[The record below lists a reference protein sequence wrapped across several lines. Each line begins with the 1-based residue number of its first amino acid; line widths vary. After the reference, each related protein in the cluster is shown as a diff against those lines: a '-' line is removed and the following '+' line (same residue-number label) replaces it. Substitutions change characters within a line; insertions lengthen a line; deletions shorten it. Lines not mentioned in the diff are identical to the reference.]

1 MPTAEFPGSQSKTE
15 NAINHTVLTIV
26 EKEAHTPVSQQKQ
39 VFVTLD
45 PRRIA
50 HVIWETSL
58 SVQDRLRK
66 PSMGCWNA
74 EPVNGDYSSLQ
85 PQAPAADPK
94 GTNPLCSSPDPG

>member
-45 PRRIA
+45 ARRIT
-50 HVIWETSL
+50 HVMWETSL
-58 SVQDRLRK
+58 SAQDRLRT
-66 PSMGCWNA
+66 PSMGRWNA
-74 EPVNGDYSSLQ
+74 EPLSGGYSSLQ
-85 PQAPAADPK
+85 PQAPAADPR
-94 GTNPLCSSPDPG
+94 GTAPLCSSPDPG

>member
-58 SVQDRLRK
+58 SVQDRLRT